1 MGIYWILTTMSLN
14 LKKQKARVKQ
24 VKASLVSKNKK
35 YAIIVSR
42 FNEFITSKLLDGALD
57 ALLRHGVKKSEVKVF
72 WTPGSFETPFLTKR
86 VAQSKKYAAIICLG
100 AIIKGATPHF
110 DIVCDAASRNIS
122 QVAMASDIPIIFG
135 IITAEN
141 LEQAI
146 ERAGTKL
153 GNRGW
158 DAGIAAIEMANLYDQ
173 LD

>member
-1 MGIYWILTTMSLN
+1 MSLN
-14 LKKQKARVKQ
+14 LKKQKTRVKQ
-24 VKASLVSKNKK
+24 VKASLISKNKK

-57 ALLRHGVKKSEVKVF
+57 ALLRHGVKKTEVKIF

-86 VAQSKKYAAIICLG
+86 IAQSKKYAAIICLG

-122 QVAMASDIPIIFG
+122 QVAMDSDIPIIFG

-158 DAGIAAIEMANLYDQ
+158 DAGIAAIEMANLYEQ